1 MPQRQVLTLA
11 PELENDPYLAVAP
24 MLPFRQN
31 IYLTYLSLPDL
42 LILFHI
48 KKQFFNVSFFLYSE
62 CQSSNLSSAN
72 ELNSPIF
79 PMCMPTS
86 SY

>member
-1 MPQRQVLTLA
+1 VPQRQVLTLA
-11 PELENDPYLAVAP
+11 SELENDPYLAAVAP

-31 IYLTYLSLPDL
+31 IYLSLPDL

-48 KKQFFNVSFFLYSE
+48 KKQSFNVSVFLYSE

-72 ELNSPIF
+72 ELHSPIF

-86 SY
+86 FY